1 MRHLNQTPL
10 SSRIIKMK
18 DIVLITGA
26 NGHLAKVVSQ
36 HLSKDYSVRFLTTQ
50 KRMSSRNSYF
60 HWDIQK
66 KYIDYKALENCK
78 HIIHLA
84 GFPVLKKWTSK
95 NKKIMYNS
103 RIESTKLIF
112 DACKKMN
119 IRPATFISASAIGIY
134 DQSLEGH
141 VHEDS
146 PKGKDWLAK
155 MACDWEGAA
164 SKFKEIGSRVVQ
176 MRISLI
182 FSKKAG
188 FLKYNLL
195 SMRFGI
201 GAIVGN
207 ANRKLN
213 WMHVKDIARFV
224 KESVN
229 NKTYNGPYNLACEDK
244 KSQEKFIKGIKK
256 NLFPYAIIVKIP
268 IFIIRFF
275 LGERSQIINTDLSL
289 DTNKIKKQG
298 FKCEINTLE
307 QMLEIK
313 K

>member
-1 MRHLNQTPL
+1 
-10 SSRIIKMK
+10 MK

-26 NGHLAKVVSQ
+26 NGHLAKEVSQ
-36 HLSKDYSVRFLTTQ
+36 HLSKDYNVRHLTTH
-50 KRMSSRNSYF
+50 KKMNSKDSYF

-66 KYIDYKALENCK
+66 KQIDSKALENCK

-84 GFPVLKKWTSK
+84 GFSVLKKWTSK

-103 RIESTKLIF
+103 RIESAKLIF
-112 DACKKMN
+112 DTCKKMN
-119 IRPATFISASAIGIY
+119 VRPTTFISASAIGIY
-134 DQSLEGH
+134 DQLLEGH

-155 MACDWEGAA
+155 MAFDWEAAA

-182 FSKKAG
+182 FSEKAG

-201 GAIVGN
+201 GAVVGN
-207 ANRKLN
+207 KNRKVN
-213 WMHVKDIARFV
+213 WMHVKDIARFIE
-224 KESVN
+224 ESIT
-229 NKTYNGPYNLACEDK
+229 NKNYTGPYNLACEDK

-256 NLFPYAIIVKIP
+256 NLYPYAIIVKIP
-268 IFIIRFF
+268 MFFIRFF
-275 LGERSQIINTDLSL
+275 IGERSQIIDTDLSL
-289 DTNKIKKQG
+289 ATTKLKKQG
-298 FKCEINTLE
+298 FKCKINTLE
-307 QMLEIK
+307 KMLET
-313 K
+313 